1 MKNETHTPRLAGKKV
16 LVTGSGTGIGREVA
30 LEFGREGAEVVLHY
44 SHSKE
49 GAASAVE
56 ELHQLGVRAAV
67 FQADFARVEE
77 VRRLGQQ
84 TLEFL
89 GGLDALINNAGITMN
104 RPFEQVEPE
113 QFDRLYQVN
122 VRAPFFLTQ
131 TLLPALVASQGAV
144 INLSSV
150 HAFEGYPE
158 HSVYAGTKGALVAYT
173 RELAIELAL
182 KGVRVNA
189 IAPGSVVVENH
200 YKAMPDLD
208 LEAGGRNIPCG
219 FVGVPLDIAR
229 VAVFLASADARY
241 IVGQTLIVDG
251 GTTSWMPF
259 GDGFRQPMG
268 VQFGKGYV
276 PGL

>member
-1 MKNETHTPRLAGKKV
+1 MKNETRAPRMAGKKV

-200 YKAMPDLD
+200 YKVIPDLD
-208 LEAGGRNIPCG
+208 VEAGGRNIPCG

-268 VQFGKGYV
+268 VQFGRGYV